1 MIDLEALL
9 APIPGENPCGENL
22 RYTPVYDE
30 IQEARR
36 ADDLLDQGE
45 WQHDVKTADWPRA
58 MALSLEALATKSKD
72 LQIAAWLMEALTT
85 LKGFDGVLLG
95 FQVFNG
101 LFERFW
107 EPLYPEIDEGDLDY
121 RVGPLEFLNDKLWLP
136 VKQIPLTDPSTSRG
150 FSLMQWQE
158 SKVVGSEK
166 ETMNDDKRRTARQEM
181 MAEGKVSPE
190 EFESGIRASSRA
202 FYETLVQTVTQCRE
216 AFTLFD
222 AAVDE
227 KFGKEAPRLAELKE
241 SIEECLRLVSTIVK
255 EKREL
260 EPDPEPV
267 AAPEPVA
274 EPEPGVNKAAT
285 PNPAPTTHQAGETQ
299 GSAPTQS
306 GAKDFQVN
314 RLMGGGGIEETLWQN
329 AMATLNRKGIRPALE
344 QLLGASCSAQSVR
357 ERTNFRL
364 LMARLCLE
372 ADRPDLAR
380 PIVEELNTLIESLQL
395 DRWESPIWI
404 AEALGTLHQCLMA
417 RGSTDDDHYRAAE
430 LLTRLCTLDVTK
442 AMEFSMEGP
451 ATE

>member
-1 MIDLEALL
+1 MDLEAIL
-9 APIPGENPCGENL
+9 APIPGENPWGENL
-22 RYTPVYDE
+22 RYTQVYDD

-45 WQHDVKTADWPRA
+45 WQHEVKTADWPRA
-58 MALSLEALATKSKD
+58 MELSRDALSCRSKD
-72 LQIAAWLMEALTT
+72 LQIAAWLMEALTH

-95 FQVFNG
+95 FQVLNG

-107 EPLYPEIDEGDLDY
+107 ETVYPEIDKGDLDF

-136 VKQIPLTDPSTSRG
+136 VRQIPLTDPSTSRG
-150 FSLMQWQE
+150 FTSMQWQE
-158 SKVVGSEK
+158 SKQVGSEK
-166 ETMNDDKRRTARQEM
+166 ETMNDEKRRTARQEM

-202 FYETLVQTVTQCRE
+202 WYETLFKSVTQCRE

-222 AAVDE
+222 TTVDE

-241 SIEECLRLVSTIVK
+241 SIEACLRLVSTIVE
-255 EKREL
+255 EKRLL
-260 EPDPEPV
+260 EPDPAPV
-267 AAPEPVA
+267 A
-274 EPEPGVNKAAT
+274 T
-285 PNPAPTTHQAGETQ
+285 PAPVEDTGEVPGQAGKHLQAGQTPVP
-299 GSAPTQS
+299 GPAPAPGKIKA
-306 GAKDFQVN
+306 GAKMFHVN
-314 RLMGGGGIEETLWQN
+314 RLMGGGGMEEALWQD
-329 AMATLNRKGIRPALE
+329 AVATFNQEGIRPALE

-357 ERTNFRL
+357 ERTNFQL

-380 PIVEELNTLIESLQL
+380 PIVEELNSLIEEQQL
-395 DRWESPIWI
+395 HRWESPIWI
-404 AEALGTLHQCLMA
+404 AEALGTLHQCLTA

-451 ATE
+451 GTE

>member
-1 MIDLEALL
+1 MDLEAIL
-9 APIPGENPCGENL
+9 APIPGETPCGENL
-22 RYTPVYDE
+22 RYTQVYDD

-45 WQHDVKTADWPRA
+45 WQHEVKTADWPRA
-58 MALSLEALATKSKD
+58 MDLSLEALSTRSKD
-72 LQIAAWLMEALTT
+72 LQIAAWLMEALTH

-95 FQVFNG
+95 FQVLNG

-136 VKQIPLTDPSTSRG
+136 VRQIPLTDPSASRG
-150 FSLMQWQE
+150 FSFMQWQE
-158 SKVVGSEK
+158 SKRVGSEK
-166 ETMNDDKRRTARQEM
+166 ETMNDEKRRTARQEM

-202 FYETLVQTVTQCRE
+202 FYESLFHSVTQCQA

-222 AAVDE
+222 TAVDE
-227 KFGKEAPRLAELKE
+227 KFGKAAPRLAELKK
-241 SIEECLRLVSTIVK
+241 SIEECLRMVSTIVE
-255 EKREL
+255 EKRRL
-260 EPDPEPV
+260 EPDPDPV
-267 AAPEPVA
+267 A
-274 EPEPGVNKAAT
+274 T
-285 PNPAPTTHQAGETQ
+285 PAPIEDTGKVPGQSGKPLQAGQTPVP
-299 GSAPTQS
+299 GPAPGPGKIEAGT
-306 GAKDFQVN
+306 KMFQVN
-314 RLMGGGGIEETLWQN
+314 RLMGGDGMEEALWQD
-329 AMATLNRKGIRPALE
+329 AMATLNREGIRPALE

-364 LMARLCLE
+364 LMARICLA

-380 PIVEELNTLIESLQL
+380 PIVEQLNTLIEELQL

-404 AEALGTLHQCLMA
+404 AEALGTLHQCLTA

-442 AMEFSMEGP
+442 AMEFSMEGTG
-451 ATE
+451 TE